1 MGDDNSH
8 VEQAAAPPQRQMD
21 PVLVPDKKHP
31 ETGGIRESESWVTNY
46 PCVSERAYKI
56 PTPGSPLFSD
66 TSCPRQV
73 DTLALEMYHN
83 NNPFRYPP
91 NAPPGISHD
100 YSTLMDTIDPKC
112 LDISNFDSGCSD
124 LGGLSSQQDTEICRH
139 QYSQV
144 RGEASTGGGGA
155 RQVTSGNTEVRLHKC
170 SEVRNQTS
178 TGGGAGWVT
187 SGNEAPEQDLS
198 IKLLERLNSVIEAL
212 RECKGH
218 QTTRLCIQ
226 NIALQMPED
235 FLQVFAETYQKEY
248 NPSHRAKGKGEERE

>member
-8 VEQAAAPPQRQMD
+8 VEQAAAPLQRQMD

-31 ETGGIRESESWVTNY
+31 ETGGIPESESWMTNHSR
-46 PCVSERAYKI
+46 VSERTYKI
-56 PTPGSPLFSD
+56 PTPGFPLFPD
-66 TSCPRQV
+66 TSRPRQV
-73 DTLALEMYHN
+73 DTPALGDNTMDCTVLEMYHN

-91 NAPPGISHD
+91 TAPPGISHD

-112 LDISNFDSGCSD
+112 LDISNFDSGYSD
-124 LGGLSSQQDTEICRH
+124 LGDLSSQQEIRRY
-139 QYSQV
+139 QYSEV

-155 RQVTSGNTEVRLHKC
+155 RQVTSGNSEVHLHKC

-178 TGGGAGWVT
+178 TGGGVGWVT

-198 IKLLERLNSVIEAL
+198 IKLLERLNSVIEVL
-212 RECKGH
+212 RECKGR
-218 QTTRLCIQ
+218 QTARLCIQ

-235 FLQVFAETYQKEY
+235 FLQVFAETYQK
-248 NPSHRAKGKGEERE
+248 GKGEERE